1 MPAIKLSPPRARVA
15 KTGGN
20 GAAKPDYQVRDLSLA
35 EWGRKTIQV
44 SEHEM
49 PGLMAIRA
57 KYGPLKP
64 LQGVRITGL
73 GIGTEWNDQFLDD
86 LTSRTGGGSFF
97 IAKNNDLAQVWSLV
111 VLYNSYRDPG
121 LGYEPDYG
129 HEYGPVVLPS
139 FPVWQRAWTSALHMD
154 RTAVTKFL
162 AVDDTIVPTTDA
174 GVLGELD
181 GVIYALESMPTGS
194 APGPSF
200 LEQTLTLVETV
211 AHGGAYTPVA
221 DDNTVLGD
229 LFYRT
234 VGHTSFEVVGLR
246 AAVMGVQSGESSG
259 LNLDTDAMWA
269 VANNFS
275 TSTTTEVA
283 VQASGPMR
291 GNLVPGK
298 TGEISFADVYN
309 VVPLGGDPV
318 ELSPGY
324 PLVRFHL
331 AAAEVWGAFE
341 FSLLYST
348 QDSDFY
354 LSPAGL
360 EVVFDRSQPP
370 FNPVTRAGGWITRL
384 TLIDRA
390 GRRETIFDKSI
401 NPASGWLIDPM
412 ARLVSV
418 VTTYYVAAFA
428 QSAGIT
434 PRDATGVPVTDLN
447 STILEIPGVGAHWK
461 DHQALAAYVAFLDA
475 AYWTLPSKYDEHASA
490 GRVPQRVLCT
500 GPVCP

>member
-1 MPAIKLSPPRARVA
+1 
-15 KTGGN
+15 
-20 GAAKPDYQVRDLSLA
+20 
-35 EWGRKTIQV
+35 
-44 SEHEM
+44 
-49 PGLMAIRA
+49 
-57 KYGPLKP
+57 
-64 LQGVRITGL
+64 
-73 GIGTEWNDQFLDD
+73 
-86 LTSRTGGGSFF
+86 
-97 IAKNNDLAQVWSLV
+97 
-111 VLYNSYRDPG
+111 
-121 LGYEPDYG
+121 
-129 HEYGPVVLPS
+129 
-139 FPVWQRAWTSALHMD
+139 
-154 RTAVTKFL
+154 
-162 AVDDTIVPTTDA
+162 
-174 GVLGELD
+174 
-181 GVIYALESMPTGS
+181 MPTGS

-221 DDNTVLGD
+221 DNNTVLGD

-360 EVVFDRSQPP
+360 EVVFDRSQPQ
-370 FNPVTRAGGWITRL
+370 FNPVAKTGGWITQL

-390 GRRETIFDKSI
+390 GTREPIFDKALS
-401 NPASGWLIDPM
+401 PGTGGWLVDPM
-412 ARLVSV
+412 RLVSV

-434 PRDATGVPVTDLN
+434 PRDATGAPVADLTT
-447 STILEIPGVGAHWK
+447 TILGIPGMSAHWK

-475 AYWTLPSKYDEHASA
+475 AYWTLPSRYDEHASA